1 MCNFYAED
9 IEVEGTW
16 LTMSKQIVT
25 VKQGKLGGAVLK
37 SALGS
42 LYIAFRGIPFA
53 APPVGDLRFKVYIYN
68 IFYILY
74 YFTLLTKIY
83 DSNHISNICQKFESI
98 YFISY

>member
-1 MCNFYAED
+1 MCSFYAED

-53 APPVGDLRFKVYIYN
+53 APPIGDLRFKVYI
-68 IFYILY
+68 F
-74 YFTLLTKIY
+74 
-83 DSNHISNICQKFESI
+83 
-98 YFISY
+98 